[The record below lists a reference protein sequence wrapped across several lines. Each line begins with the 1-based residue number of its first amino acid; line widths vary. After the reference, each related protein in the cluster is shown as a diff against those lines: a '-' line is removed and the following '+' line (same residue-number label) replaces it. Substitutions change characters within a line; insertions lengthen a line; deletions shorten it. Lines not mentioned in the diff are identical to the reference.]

1 MEKGGRR
8 NQRRRQNE
16 SRVQS
21 DMITGFEVGRGLWA
35 EECRQSLESKIEKL
49 DSPLEPAEGMKL
61 C

>member
-35 EECRQSLESKIEKL
+35 EECKQSLETKIEKL
-49 DSPLEPAEGMKL
+49 DSPLETAEVMQP